1 MAQRKKKVLDDIEKY
16 KFLERAAR
24 KELETLNGQYNSL
37 LVRLRICRTEIEEY
51 EKARLSLEA
60 SLKEVQVCKAKAKK
74 VKEPKDGIFQAVSAL
89 SKEEREELISKLSA
103 M

>member
-1 MAQRKKKVLDDIEKY
+1 MSQRERILDNIEKY

-24 KELETLNGQYNSL
+24 KELDALNKQYNAL
-37 LVRLRICRTEIEEY
+37 LERLRICRMEIEAY

-60 SLKEVQVCKAKAKK
+60 SLKEVKVCKRQKK
-74 VKEPKDGIFQAVSAL
+74 EKVDILQAVSAL
-89 SKEEREELISKLSA
+89 SKEEREELLATLSA

>member
-1 MAQRKKKVLDDIEKY
+1 MAQREKILDNIEKY

-24 KELETLNGQYNSL
+24 KELEALSRQYNSL
-37 LVRLRICRTEIEEY
+37 LERLRICRTEIEMY

-60 SLKEVQVCKAKAKK
+60 SLKEVQVCKKAKK
-74 VKEPKDGIFQAVSAL
+74 VKKPKEGIFQAVSAL
-89 SKEEREELISKLSA
+89 SKEEREELIAKLSA